1 MKFKYTSVLKLD
13 FSPVNIIS
21 PTHYKI
27 VTFTSLLSEEH
38 LNEAWDFKKAMLFQK
53 KGNFY

>member
-53 KGNFY
+53 KGNFH